1 MWWCCKLYLDT
12 FIQKLFHTFHRV
24 YSHNNCWRSDIVLQ
38 SALVVGS
45 HLKWKCI
52 NKLNYMLQL
61 NQEYSKKNIDKA
73 HSMIIFKQ
81 KCHGKYKISFQCIR
95 STLYVYYSYTCHR
108 LKSGYDAPV
117 YEPINDMLENFFIF
131 FSQINTEW
139 VWPRFIA
146 NHSQMKRRN
155 SKFSNQCL
163 TEHAIN
169 IVKPC
174 GVWCGTCI
182 IFS

>member
-73 HSMIIFKQ
+73 QSMIIFKQ
-81 KCHGKYKISFQCIR
+81 KCHGKYKILFQCIR
-95 STLYVYYSYTCHR
+95 STLYVYYSYICHR

-117 YEPINDMLENFFIF
+117 YEPIKDMLENFFNF
-131 FSQINTEW
+131 FFPNQYRMGLTTLYCKS
-139 VWPRFIA
+139 
-146 NHSQMKRRN
+146 
-155 SKFSNQCL
+155 FSNEKKKFKIQQ
-163 TEHAIN
+163 T
-169 IVKPC
+169 VFD
-174 GVWCGTCI
+174 WTCY
-182 IFS
+182 